1 MGKSHDRKRMPSRS
15 PRAEGELRIGISGWR
30 YPNWRGAFYPLGLPQ
45 REELAFAAERMN
57 SIEING
63 SFYSLQRP
71 ELYSAWYRATPDNFV
86 FAVKGSRFI
95 THMKKLR
102 DVETALANFFASGV
116 FRLGDKLGPF
126 LWQFPENL
134 GFDERFEAFFE
145 LLPKNSE
152 QASELTMRHDS
163 RLRGRSETRL
173 PGRRRLRHAME
184 VRSRSF
190 CCPEFIALL
199 RRYGIALVVAETAGR
214 FPYLEDVTADFVY
227 VRLHGDVELYASGY
241 SPEALARWGRRIR
254 AWRAGREPRGA
265 ITASPKAAQPRAK
278 RDVYVYFDND
288 YKLRAPFDAM
298 ALARLLRRT

>member
-1 MGKSHDRKRMPSRS
+1 MGKSHDPRPGASRRS
-15 PRAEGELRIGISGWR
+15 RGRSELRIGISGWR
-30 YPNWRGAFYPLGLPQ
+30 YPSWRGNFYPPGLRQ
-45 REELAFAAERMN
+45 REELAFAAERLN

-71 ELYSAWYRATPDNFV
+71 ELYSAWYRATPDEFV
-86 FAVKGSRFI
+86 FSVKGSRFI

-102 DVETALANFFASGV
+102 DVEVALANFFASGV

-134 GFDERFEAFFE
+134 GFDERFQAFLE
-145 LLPKNSE
+145 LLPKTSE
-152 QASELTMRHDS
+152 EASELAARHDS
-163 RLRGRSETRL
+163 RMHGRSETKL
-173 PGRRRLRHAME
+173 PGQRRLRHAME

-199 RRYGIALVVAETAGR
+199 RRYGVALVVAETAGR

-227 VRLHGDVELYASGY
+227 VRLHGDVELYTSGY
-241 SPEALARWGRRIR
+241 SPEALARWARRIR
-254 AWRAGREPRGA
+254 AWHAGREPRGA
-265 ITASPKAAQPRAK
+265 ITVSPKAARRRAK

-288 YKLRAPFDAM
+288 YKVRAPFDAM
-298 ALARLLRRT
+298 ALAALLRRG